1 MAVAY
6 ASGGIHFSGLGSDTD
21 FDTMIAQL
29 KKQESIPQARMTLW
43 RADWER
49 RLGAFQE
56 LNTAIV
62 DLRKKLNDIN
72 SINKFM
78 SKSASSSNETV
89 ASATVGTDADE
100 GTHKLEVQQMAKAAT
115 FTANQ
120 EFDSLK
126 AVINNTG
133 ATQNFTYI
141 YKGKQ
146 HSVQIPNGCNLEF
159 FVKTINND
167 QTNPGV
173 RASLINNG
181 GTYIFQLKGMDLGEK
196 STLSIA
202 DSGLSAFSATAYTRG
217 FSDKNAVVNSSGGAL
232 NFAYTY
238 QGATR
243 TISVADGTTVEQL
256 ANQINAHEQSLGTP
270 GVQASVAKNGNAVTF
285 ELRGINGGSDMG
297 LDIVADGGLTGLTSG
312 TVANSYFS
320 QDAQN
325 AKFKVNGFPAEPD
338 KFLESTSNTISGVI
352 PDVTVN
358 VKDTGTAQITVST
371 DYDKI
376 KENVVAVVEA
386 INGLRSKILE
396 LTKVDDTKNPND
408 PDAAVEKTG
417 SNFLAQK
424 GSLLTGNYGVQLIS
438 SNLKMITASKAQ
450 GFEYLWEDAEGVTH
464 GDLYSSLSQ
473 VGILTVADATSKD
486 FGLLV
491 IGDIKNKD
499 GSYTTFDELLRKN
512 PEEVAKL
519 FASNGETY
527 VDSGD
532 FSLSGLIKGTT
543 KAGNYDVK
551 YDVDAAGNVS
561 NATIGGMHA
570 NYDSQT
576 KQITAMEGPAKGM
589 ALQIE
594 NFTQGS
600 YNGKVTVKNG
610 KIQEIYDFLES
621 AVAPKDP
628 EGHGGGTLTI
638 LEANYKDIMKVA
650 DKKIEREEERLILW
664 ERNIRKRFAN
674 LDAVL
679 GNYNNKMK
687 ALEAA
692 VKQLSSS
699 SSNK

>member
-21 FDTMIAQL
+21 FDTMITQL
-29 KKQESIPQARMTLW
+29 KKLESVPKARMTLW

-56 LNTAIV
+56 LNAAVV

-78 SKSASSSNETV
+78 SKSAVSSNETV

-100 GTHKLEVQQMAKAAT
+100 GTHKLEVMQMAKSAT

-126 AVINNTG
+126 TVINNTG
-133 ATQNFTYI
+133 STQNFTYI

-146 HSVQIPNGCNLEF
+146 HSVQIPDGCNLEF
-159 FVKTINND
+159 LTKIINND

-181 GTYIFQLKGMDLGEK
+181 GSYIFQLKGMDLGEK
-196 STLSIA
+196 STLSIV
-202 DSGLSAFSATAYTRG
+202 STGLSDFSPTAYTQG
-217 FSDKNAVVNSSGGAL
+217 FTDKNAVVNSSGGDL
-232 NFAYTY
+232 NFSYTY

-243 TISVADGTTVEQL
+243 VITVANGATIEQL
-256 ANQINAHEQSLGTP
+256 ANQINAHEESLGNP
-270 GVQASVAKNGNAVTF
+270 GVHASLAKNGNNMTF
-285 ELRGINGGSDMG
+285 ELRGINGGTDMG
-297 LDIVADGGLTGLTSG
+297 LDVVADGGLTGLSSQ
-312 TVANSYFS
+312 TVANNYYV

-325 AKFKVNGFPAEPD
+325 AKFKVNGFPADPD
-338 KFLESTSNTISGVI
+338 KYLEATSNTVTGVI
-352 PDVTVN
+352 PDVTLN
-358 VKDTGTAQITVST
+358 IKDTGQAQVTVTT

-376 KENVVAVVEA
+376 KENVISAVES
-386 INGLRSKILE
+386 INALRSKILE
-396 LTKVDDTKNPND
+396 LTKVDDAKDPNS
-408 PDAAVEKTG
+408 PDDATEKTG
-417 SNFLAQK
+417 SNFLGQK

-438 SNLKMITASKAQ
+438 SNLKTIVAGKAQ
-450 GFEYLWEDAEGVTH
+450 GFEYLSTDKDGVTH
-464 GDLYSSLSQ
+464 GDLYSSLAQ
-473 VGILTVADATSKD
+473 VGIMTVADSTSKD

-491 IGDIKNKD
+491 FEDIKNKD
-499 GSYTTFDELLRKN
+499 GSYTTFDDILKKN

-519 FASNGETY
+519 FAANGETY

-532 FSLSGLIKGTT
+532 FSLASLVKGTT
-543 KAGNYDVK
+543 KAGNFDVK
-551 YDVDAAGNVS
+551 YQVDATGKVI
-561 NATIGGMHA
+561 NATIDGHRA
-570 NYDSQT
+570 NYDTLT
-576 KQITAMEGPAKGM
+576 KQITAMDGPAKGM
-589 ALQIE
+589 ALQVE
-594 NFTQGS
+594 NFAQGDYS
-600 YNGKVTVKNG
+600 GKVTVKNG

-621 AVAPKDP
+621 AIAPKDP

-650 DKKIEREEERLILW
+650 DKKIDQEEQRLILW

-674 LDAVL
+674 LDSVL
-679 GNYNNKMK
+679 GTYNNKMK

-692 VKQLSSS
+692 VKQLNSG